1 MCCNVT
7 QRNTKMSRKNK
18 RKEQVMDAELRVR
31 LPEGLKSELEQMA
44 EARWLKSADLVRE
57 ALVQYVRK
65 HEKEAA

>member
-31 LPEGLKSELEQMA
+31 LPGGLKSELERMA
-44 EARWLKSADLVRE
+44 EERWLKSADLVRE
-57 ALVQYVRK
+57 ALVQYVRT